1 MELAADREPDRLAQM
16 AGAGVIGRQSA
27 LGFGGGYEHEI
38 HFF

>member
-1 MELAADREPDRLAQM
+1 M